1 MAYKLVAL
9 DLDGTMLDDD
19 KILNRNTVEMIREA
33 SEYGVRFTIA
43 TGRMSRGALRYADE
57 LGVDIPVITYN
68 GAIMRSI
75 YSGEVYREF
84 KVPAEPAK
92 EALRLL
98 GDEPV
103 LRYAFLGEDVF
114 TDTAHDWTDRY
125 ADLLGVEIHQVA
137 DVQDMLDEDPTMLV
151 FMVPVGR
158 AQLLTQTLK
167 SKLDSQVRITNSADW
182 FLDVLHPQA
191 TKGLALAQLAE
202 HLGIEREEV
211 IAIGD
216 NINDLEMV
224 EYAGLGVAVA
234 NATDE
239 LKVVAD
245 YITEAPISKGVEEV
259 IRRFIIPNHEMLDA
273 TTLSQKP

>member
-1 MAYKLVAL
+1 
-9 DLDGTMLDDD
+9 MLDDD
-19 KILNRNTVEMIREA
+19 KILNRNTVEMIREV
-33 SEYGVRFTIA
+33 SERGVKFTIA

-68 GAIMRSI
+68 GAIMRSLH
-75 YSGEVYREF
+75 SNEVYREY
-84 KVPAEPAK
+84 KVPAEQAK
-92 EALRLL
+92 EALSLL
-98 GDEPV
+98 ADEPV

-114 TDTAHDWTDRY
+114 TDTAHEWTDRY
-125 ADLLGVEIHQVA
+125 ADLLGVDIHHIS
-137 DVQDMLDEDPTMLV
+137 DVRDVLGEDPTMLV

-167 SKLDSQVRITNSADW
+167 SKLDSQVRVTNSADW

-202 HLGIEREEV
+202 CLGIEREEV

-216 NINDLEMV
+216 NGNDIEMV

-239 LKVVAD
+239 LKAVAD

-259 IRRFIIPNHEMLDA
+259 IQRFIVSNNEMLDTA
-273 TTLSQKP
+273 ALSQKP

>member
-19 KILNRNTVEMIREA
+19 KILNRNTVEMIREV
-33 SEYGVRFTIA
+33 SERGVRFTIA

-75 YSGEVYREF
+75 YSDEVYREF

-103 LRYAFLGEDVF
+103 LRYAFLGEEVF
-114 TDTAHDWTDRY
+114 TDSAHDWTDRY

-137 DVQDMLDEDPTMLV
+137 DVQQLLGEDPTMLV

-158 AQLLTQTLK
+158 AQILTQRLK
-167 SKLDSQVRITNSADW
+167 STLDSQVRITNSADW

-202 HLGIEREEV
+202 RLGIEREEV

-239 LKVVAD
+239 LKAVAD
-245 YITEAPISKGVEEV
+245 YVAEAPISKGVEEV
-259 IRRFIIPNHEMLDA
+259 IERFILSESELFDA
-273 TTLSQKP
+273 TVLTQKP